1 MIIGTLPAPPRLVR
15 RVIIDASAYVDGE
28 LTVEWDYPS
37 ETGGVDLTSYE
48 VWVDDGLGSWAG
60 SVAPLANPGPEDL
73 SLAING
79 LTTGTTYGIKMNA
92 VTPIGRSIDADVVY
106 IVCAAKAPAPA
117 APTAEASASDAITL
131 AWNEP
136 VSATQA
142 TVVGY
147 NLYYN
152 DLSVG
157 DWMLAYTGVGYP
169 TRQVY
174 VVGNLTQGQ
183 TYRFKVSAVNAAGES
198 ENSTETV
205 VIASDYPDAP
215 GQPRRE
221 SSTDSSV
228 SISWTPPEENGGES
242 VFQYEVY
249 YKEADQAEAAW
260 ALITTI
266 TDINALAYTHTG
278 LSTDVDVQYK
288 VRAESGKG
296 YGAFSIRN
304 TFVLAGYP
312 SVTNP
317 PARVSSTRTSVTTE
331 WLISDDGGTPI
342 TGYRLY

>member
-1 MIIGTLPAPPRLVR
+1 
-15 RVIIDASAYVDGE
+15 
-28 LTVEWDYPS
+28 
-37 ETGGVDLTSYE
+37 
-48 VWVDDGLGSWAG
+48 
-60 SVAPLANPGPEDL
+60 
-73 SLAING
+73 
-79 LTTGTTYGIKMNA
+79 MNS

-117 APTAEASASDAITL
+117 APTVEASTREAITL

-142 TVVGY
+142 TVFGY

-157 DWMLAYTGVGYP
+157 DWMLAYSGVGYP

-183 TYRFKVSAVNAAGES
+183 TYRFKVSAINAAGES

-228 SISWTPPEENGGES
+228 SISWTPPKENGGES
-242 VFQYEVY
+242 VIKYEVF
-249 YKEADQAEAAW
+249 YKDADQAESAW
-260 ALITTI
+260 ALIATI
-266 TDINALAYTHTG
+266 TDINVLEYTHTG
-278 LSTDVDVQYK
+278 LSRDVDVQYK
-288 VRAESGKG
+288 VRAVSGKG
-296 YGAFSIRN
+296 NGAFSIRN

-312 SVTNP
+312 TVTNP
-317 PARVSSTRTSVTTE
+317 PARVTSTRSSVTTE
-331 WLISDDGGTPI
+331 WQISDDGGTPI
-342 TGYRLY
+342 TGYRLYQIEVATGAETLAYDGAGIPTVSSTRVEGLVEGSWY